1 MSGNPG
7 QAVPTLEELRIRRA
21 ILRLGTPGQRRRRR
35 RRVPRPLHPRGAAL
49 GYARALNAMVREL
62 RAIVREQ
69 VLPELPSLAA
79 QGRSDSQK
87 QELAQFGKSSRF
99 DQVDTQVERIIGR
112 VRVLF
117 GERVHPRPM
126 ALDAAAAVDAFSEQD
141 LIRVLGIDPGLI
153 PNVGELLEA
162 FVADNVRLIRSIPD
176 RLLDDVEGI
185 VLRGIRRG
193 QSATEMAREI
203 QARTGVAQRR
213 ARLIARDQVASLNGE
228 LTQRRQTALGIR
240 EYIWRTSRDSKVRDA
255 HKDREGKTFRWDR
268 PPGGEFPGSAV
279 NCRCTAEPVLS
290 DDIL

>member
-1 MSGNPG
+1 M
-7 QAVPTLEELRIRRA
+7 PTLEELRIRRA

-35 RRVPRPLHPRGAAL
+35 RRVLRPLLPRGPAL
-49 GYARALNAMVREL
+49 GYARALNAMVRSLSEVL
-62 RAIVREQ
+62 REV

-79 QGRSDSQK
+79 QGRMDS
-87 QELAQFGKSSRF
+87 ARA
-99 DQVDTQVERIIGR
+99 DQVDVQVERIIGR

-117 GERVHPRPM
+117 GERVRPRPM
-126 ALDAAAAVDAFSEQD
+126 ALDAAAAVEAFSEQD

-193 QSATEMAREI
+193 LSATEMGREI

-228 LTQRRQTALGIR
+228 LTQRRQTTLGVR
-240 EYIWRTSRDSKVRDA
+240 EYIWRTSRDDAVRDD
-255 HKDREGKTFRWDR
+255 HKAREGKTFRWDK
-268 PPGGEFPGSAV
+268 PPSDGHPGEPI
-279 NCRCTAEPVLS
+279 NCRCTAEPVIS